1 MSEEAKKVKDI
12 DIISKRFE
20 GVKSG
25 YSTIQVDTFLDELL
39 RERNLKNSTISD
51 LEAKIAALNNDN
63 QLIREKLQEVSNQFN
78 QFKVQ
83 YKNIKPSDF
92 VDNPTRIDD
101 IKKINAYEKKLKEL
115 GVDPD
120 RKSVV

>member
-1 MSEEAKKVKDI
+1 MSEETKKVKDI

-115 GVDPD
+115 GVDP
-120 RKSVV
+120 KTLL

>member
-115 GVDPD
+115 GVDP
-120 RKSVV
+120 KTLL

>member
-1 MSEEAKKVKDI
+1 MGEETKKVKDI

-115 GVDPD
+115 GVDP
-120 RKSVV
+120 KTLL